1 MSDPD
6 DTDKT
11 PACTPEAK
19 RSSGELRLADPD
31 CPKCEG
37 SGIVRLGV
45 CSLCHGE
52 RKVKLSV
59 ATDWIL
65 HGDKS

>member
-19 RSSGELRLADPD
+19 RSSGELRLSDPD

-37 SGIVRLGV
+37 SGVDRIAV
-45 CSLCHGE
+45 CGLCHGE
-52 RKVKLSV
+52 GKVKLSV

-65 HGDKS
+65 HGDSK